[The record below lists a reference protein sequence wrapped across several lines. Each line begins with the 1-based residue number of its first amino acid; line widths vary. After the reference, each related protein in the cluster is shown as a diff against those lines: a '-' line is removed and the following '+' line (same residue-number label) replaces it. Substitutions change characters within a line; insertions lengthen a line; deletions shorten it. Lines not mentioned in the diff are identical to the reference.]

1 MTKKSEKINKESNIS
16 KTIITNA
23 QIDQKMRNEEAEKLF
38 WIFNNKVR
46 PINYSEIVENTTP
59 RKSSIN
65 REKIES
71 ENNDMRGR
79 KKLDKGKDISRLND
93 LTDITFWKFITDY
106 LKNIYSNKNND
117 KIPPELINLKMM
129 DHNRYSAVH
138 NVLDMKSHRF
148 EEYCEIFMNSALKY
162 INIGNVLNCDETIYA
177 YYGKDA
183 IKDHILINNDSKP
196 HSVGIEAYSLT
207 TKLNISNCPY
217 VISYGPRTPENC
229 QSPFNSL
236 KTLLDNLHS
245 KYNWEDPRNNLIVC
259 CDSAFALVNNKECL
273 DELKC
278 RILSST
284 RKSGVTVP
292 QEIKI
297 FVKPLLT
304 IHKTF
309 LFYDESTGLLY
320 EYTKNTAG
328 HINCIAT
335 NLYSRY
341 SNPYVEINNNLN
353 IEQFATIGNLFRFSK
368 KELEL
373 IFVGETLHGT
383 TLEILNG
390 KYKTNFV
397 KPPCGPFWNEQMLK
411 KLSAEHIAQ
420 IYNDKYKKENNNLNK
435 NDKIKKILEPLDST
449 QDGGIYDKNK
459 NYSKK
464 ELQDLKIK
472 VIGTHQNRSQMIHDQ
487 YIFWYNLVDI
497 TDKRYYA
504 TIRGSSSHSYTKLF
518 ILGGLFDLILNS
530 YSLHREYHEMELEC
544 KNPENQPPEIIQT
557 INKFVESLIFQ
568 FHELK
573 ELQ

>member
-1 MTKKSEKINKESNIS
+1 
-16 KTIITNA
+16 
-23 QIDQKMRNEEAEKLF
+23 
-38 WIFNNKVR
+38 
-46 PINYSEIVENTTP
+46 
-59 RKSSIN
+59 
-65 REKIES
+65 
-71 ENNDMRGR
+71 
-79 KKLDKGKDISRLND
+79 
-93 LTDITFWKFITDY
+93 
-106 LKNIYSNKNND
+106 
-117 KIPPELINLKMM
+117 
-129 DHNRYSAVH
+129 
-138 NVLDMKSHRF
+138 MKSHRF

-177 YYGKDA
+177 YYG
-183 IKDHILINNDSKP
+183 KDHILINNDSKP

-284 RKSGVTVP
+284 RKR
-292 QEIKI
+292 
-297 FVKPLLT
+297 
-304 IHKTF
+304 
-309 LFYDESTGLLY
+309 LLY

-383 TLEILNG
+383 TLEILND

>member
-1 MTKKSEKINKESNIS
+1 MTKKLEKINKQSNDS
-16 KTIITNA
+16 KTIITKA
-23 QIDQKMRNEEAEKLF
+23 QIDQKMRNEEAEKLY

-46 PINYSEIVENTTP
+46 PIDYSEIIENTTP
-59 RKSSIN
+59 RKTSIN
-65 REKIES
+65 IEKVES
-71 ENNDMRGR
+71 ENNGQN
-79 KKLDKGKDISRLND
+79 ISRLND

-129 DHNRYSAVH
+129 DHNRYSAIH

-148 EEYCEIFMNSALKY
+148 EEYCELFRNSALKY
-162 INIGNVLNCDETIYA
+162 IKIGIVLNCDETIYA

-217 VISYGPRTPENC
+217 VICYGPRTPENC

-245 KYNWEDPRNNLIVC
+245 KYNWEDSRNNLIVC
-259 CDSAFALVNNKECL
+259 CDSAFALVNNKACL

-284 RKSGVTVP
+284 RKSGVTVA
-292 QEIKI
+292 QEIKR
-297 FVKPLLT
+297 FVKSLLT
-304 IHKTF
+304 THKTF

-341 SNPYVEINNNLN
+341 SNPYVEINTLN

-373 IFVGETLHGT
+373 IFVGETLNGT
-383 TLEILNG
+383 TLEILNN

-411 KLSAEHIAQ
+411 KLSAEHIAH
-420 IYNDKYKKENNNLNK
+420 IYNEKYKKENNNL
-435 NDKIKKILEPLDST
+435 KIFSFLEPVDST
-449 QDGGIYDKNK
+449 QGGEQYDKSK

-464 ELQDLKIK
+464 ELQDLKTK

-504 TIRGSSSHSYTKLF
+504 TIR
-518 ILGGLFDLILNS
+518 
-530 YSLHREYHEMELEC
+530 EC
-544 KNPENQPPEIIQT
+544 KNPENQT
-557 INKFVESLIFQ
+557 SNN
-568 FHELK
+568 
-573 ELQ
+573 

>member
-1 MTKKSEKINKESNIS
+1 MTKKLEKINKQSNVS
-16 KTIITNA
+16 KTIITKA
-23 QIDQKMRNEEAEKLF
+23 QIDQKMRNEEAEKLY
-38 WIFNNKVR
+38 WIFKNKVR
-46 PINYSEIVENTTP
+46 PIDYSEIIENTTP
-59 RKSSIN
+59 RKTSIN
-65 REKIES
+65 REKVES
-71 ENNDMRGR
+71 ENNGQN
-79 KKLDKGKDISRLND
+79 ISRLND

-129 DHNRYSAVH
+129 DHNRYSAIH

-148 EEYCEIFMNSALKY
+148 EEYCELFMNSALKY
-162 INIGNVLNCDETIYA
+162 INIGIVLNCDETIYA

-183 IKDHILINNDSKP
+183 IKDHILINND
-196 HSVGIEAYSLT
+196 I
-207 TKLNISNCPY
+207 IC
-217 VISYGPRTPENC
+217 YGPRTPENC

-245 KYNWEDPRNNLIVC
+245 KYNWEDSRNNLIVC
-259 CDSAFALVNNKECL
+259 CDSAFALVNNKACL

-284 RKSGVTVP
+284 RKSGVTVA
-292 QEIKI
+292 QEIKR
-297 FVKPLLT
+297 FVKSLLT
-304 IHKTF
+304 THKTF

-341 SNPYVEINNNLN
+341 SNPYVEINNTLN
-353 IEQFATIGNLFRFSK
+353 IEQFFNYWKFISFFK
-368 KELEL
+368 KRT
-373 IFVGETLHGT
+373 G
-383 TLEILNG
+383 
-390 KYKTNFV
+390 TNF
-397 KPPCGPFWNEQMLK
+397 
-411 KLSAEHIAQ
+411 
-420 IYNDKYKKENNNLNK
+420 
-435 NDKIKKILEPLDST
+435 LDST
-449 QDGGIYDKNK
+449 QGGKQYDKSK

-464 ELQDLKIK
+464 ELQDLKTK

-504 TIRGSSSHSYTKLF
+504 TIR
-518 ILGGLFDLILNS
+518 
-530 YSLHREYHEMELEC
+530 EC

-557 INKFVESLIFQ
+557 INEFVESLIFQ